1 MEEARKIAGNKY
13 EREGGTQQA
22 SKQARRKDTLG
33 SIQIYCTYFTLVTFR
48 RKFVNIK
55 NIKEKVR

>member
-1 MEEARKIAGNKY
+1 MKGKEER
-13 EREGGTQQA
+13 